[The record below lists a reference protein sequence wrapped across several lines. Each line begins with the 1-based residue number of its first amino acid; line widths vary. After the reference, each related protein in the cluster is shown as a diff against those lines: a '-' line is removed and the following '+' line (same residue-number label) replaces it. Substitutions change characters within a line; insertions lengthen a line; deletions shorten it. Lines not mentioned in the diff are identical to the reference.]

1 MTANLSPAPQS
12 DGLNSPVT
20 GRAKR
25 LVIGNWKMNGSLTGN
40 EILLKGVLEGAVA
53 LSTRTQFVVCAPF
66 PYLFQVRDVL
76 TGSSVAWGAQDLS
89 VFEKG
94 AYTGEVSGAMLLDFK
109 CRWVIVG
116 HSERRALHGETSQQV
131 ADKALAAI
139 KAGLTPVVCV
149 GESLAER
156 DAGQVNSVIERQ
168 LAPLLALGA
177 DAVSR
182 VAIAYEPVWAIGTGR
197 TATPEQAQDVHAL
210 IRKAL
215 PLQAREVP
223 LLYGGS
229 VKPELATALFAM
241 ADIDGG
247 LIGGAAL
254 VASDFLAIGA
264 A

>member
-1 MTANLSPAPQS
+1 MTVNLSPA
-12 DGLNSPVT
+12 SPPASFKSPLT

-25 LVIGNWKMNGSLTGN
+25 LVIGNWKMNGSLRGN
-40 EILLKGVLEGAVA
+40 EILLKAILEGAGA
-53 LSTRTQFVVCAPF
+53 LNGSTQFAVCAPF
-66 PYLFQVRDVL
+66 PYLFQVREMLV
-76 TGSSVAWGAQDLS
+76 GSSVSWGAQDLS

-94 AYTGEVSGAMLLDFK
+94 AYTGEVAGSMLLDFE

-116 HSERRALHGETSQQV
+116 HSERRALHGETNQQV
-131 ADKALAAI
+131 ADKALAAL
-139 KAGLTPVVCV
+139 KVGLTPVFCV

-156 DAGQVNSVIERQ
+156 DAGQVNAVIERQ

-197 TATPEQAQDVHAL
+197 TATPEQAQDVHAF
-210 IRKAL
+210 IRAAL
-215 PLQAREVP
+215 PPQAREVP

-229 VKPELATALFAM
+229 VKPELATALFEM

-247 LIGGAAL
+247 LIGGASL